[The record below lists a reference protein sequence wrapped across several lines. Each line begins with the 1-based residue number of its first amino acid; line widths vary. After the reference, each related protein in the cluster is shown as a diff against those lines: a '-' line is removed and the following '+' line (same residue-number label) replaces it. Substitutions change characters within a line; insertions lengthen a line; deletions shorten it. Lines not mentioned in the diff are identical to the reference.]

1 MKERQL
7 SDELD
12 RIRKTYSFNLGL
24 LLTESFVRK
33 PWKLL
38 ILPFSFLKLNIDF
51 LRNRNVMKKE
61 REERRFAVNP
71 DCILLFS
78 TTEEGLASLE
88 RCSLIAQEWM
98 NQGDRKAIFIS
109 SHPSAKQ
116 YAPKEAIVY
125 PLNDPKELDKDQR
138 SAWNAQCEQLLSN
151 VLETHRPAN
160 VLFDGPYPYRGVL
173 NCAQL
178 ADSPCWFWI
187 RPEGIKSDAIAA
199 RSDIFTDIV
208 EFSLSSST
216 GITLIEPAQKTIEVE
231 IKNQLLDARR
241 YGSRAPG
248 NKSKLDFKKMVEPGI
263 QFIGLEQWNDSNGA
277 LLRTK
282 ENRRL
287 MGAILPPNFEA
298 LATMLEANVP
308 TLCIYNN
315 ETDNGTLKKI
325 REGTQR
331 SAVLFANENDTVQVE
346 MALKTLVSEHRAMR
360 ASAKPLKRT
369 NWIDLILS
377 SS

>member
-98 NQGDRKAIFIS
+98 NKGERKAIFIS
-109 SHPSAKQ
+109 SHPSANQ

-125 PLNDPKELDKDQR
+125 PLNDPKELDRDQR

>member
-98 NQGDRKAIFIS
+98 NKGERKAIFIS
-109 SHPSAKQ
+109 SHPSANQ

-125 PLNDPKELDKDQR
+125 PLNDPKELDRDQR

-263 QFIGLEQWNDSNGA
+263 QFIGLEQWKDSNGA

-315 ETDNGTLKKI
+315 ETDNGTLRKI